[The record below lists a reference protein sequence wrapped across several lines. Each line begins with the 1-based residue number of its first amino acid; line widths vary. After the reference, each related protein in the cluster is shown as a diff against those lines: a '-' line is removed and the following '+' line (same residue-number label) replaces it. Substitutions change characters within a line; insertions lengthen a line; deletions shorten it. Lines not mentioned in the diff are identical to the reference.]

1 MKKNMM
7 ISIFFLIMSFSTF
20 ANSLKIPK
28 EGNRIEDFYSGYN
41 LLKVEMGDLNKDG
54 LDDVVLLIE
63 EVGEM
68 PEPGMVDHEAEPA
81 KILVLFKKKN
91 GGYRLVSKNEKLLE
105 KKGMYS
111 YEASI
116 EIKKGVLH
124 VGEAIMS
131 MYHIFNEYTFRFQN
145 GYMELIGLE
154 ISEIN
159 RGTGDTED
167 VSINLST
174 NRMSIT
180 KGRIDKDE
188 GDTKWKKT
196 NIRTVYILDN
206 ITDELNAEI
215 LKEAKYFTE

>member
-7 ISIFFLIMSFSTF
+7 ISIFFLIISFSTF

-41 LLKVEMGDLNKDG
+41 LLEVEMGDLNKDG

-63 EVGEM
+63 EVGKM
-68 PEPGMVDHEAEPA
+68 PEPEMVDYEAESV

-91 GGYRLVSKNEKLLE
+91 GGYRLVSENEKLLE
-105 KKGMYS
+105 KNGMYS

-116 EIKKGVLH
+116 EIKKGVLY
-124 VGEAIMS
+124 VREAILS
-131 MYHIFNEYTFRFQN
+131 ISYNFNEYAFRFQN

-154 ISEIN
+154 TGQVN
-159 RGTGDTED
+159 RGTGDTEE

-180 KGRIDKDE
+180 KGRIDNDDE
-188 GDTKWKKT
+188 DTKWKKT

-206 ITDELNAEI
+206 MTDESCYEI